1 MFSFVSFINFR
12 FADLCD
18 AATDSQAF
26 IARSLHAMNEAEAG
40 CEDAIKAQMPVKL
53 VGHTSSLARLAN
65 RLVPAAYI
73 EFTTISMCN
82 ATQFYY
88 RVLQV
93 AKQETENSEDPGYI
107 NRVGEAS
114 DNMAS
119 TVPHMVD
126 SAKSLAKNI
135 THPGLLA
142 DWRKNNRAVSHLKI
156 EIFVTVVRNHLKIK
170 RC

>member
-1 MFSFVSFINFR
+1 MEVNVR
-12 FADLCD
+12 
-18 AATDSQAF
+18 TV
-26 IARSLHAMNEAEAG
+26 N
-40 CEDAIKAQMPVKL
+40 VN
-53 VGHTSSLARLAN
+53 V
-65 RLVPAAYI
+65 
-73 EFTTISMCN
+73 FTTISMCN
-82 ATQFYY
+82 TTQLYY

-156 EIFVTVVRNHLKIK
+156 EIFVTVVRNHLKIFFIMFHK
-170 RC
+170 TLLIFLIFKMDYCVKVSNT